1 MIVLMYDVEEVN
13 DNHYYIMIEQEL
25 TQETHSFAEAV
36 FLLLAV
42 HYVFNLE
49 YNSAVYDMLL
59 FLQEF
64 ICKIKDQQVKRHS
77 AVYTTITT
85 RCIGQAKR
93 N

>member
-1 MIVLMYDVEEVN
+1 MYDVEEVN

-49 YNSAVYDMLL
+49 YNSAVYDML
-59 FLQEF
+59 
-64 ICKIKDQQVKRHS
+64 IKDQQVKRHS
-77 AVYTTITT
+77 AVYTTIT
-85 RCIGQAKR
+85 RLYRAGQKKLRGLEAMS
-93 N
+93 NSMED